1 MNLFPQ
7 FDAQTVQMRVEQ
19 YWDLSDKVP
28 IPKFQPTCA
37 VCGSD
42 EILLKSWSFHQRKT
56 GSHNP
61 YRCDVRFKCT
71 VCSYVWFHGVA
82 VPREM
87 YLNNQPNLVV
97 HYKDYLREAK
107 R

>member
-37 VCGSD
+37 ACGSD
-42 EILLKSWSFHQRKT
+42 EILLKSWSFHKRK
-56 GSHNP
+56 SQNP
-61 YRCDVRFKCT
+61 FRCDARFKCT

-87 YLNNQPNLVV
+87 YLNQGSKLVT
-97 HYKDYLREAK
+97 HYKDYLRGK
-107 R
+107 IK